1 MRKKVLLVAVS
12 TIKKK
17 LLPTKKQILDEKR
30 WKQFN
35 NSKVDDEDNEKAMI
49 LIPILILSGQ

>member
-17 LLPTKKQILDEKR
+17 LLPTKKQILDGKR
-30 WKQFN
+30 WKQ
-35 NSKVDDEDNEKAMI
+35 SKSINDEDNEKAT
-49 LIPILILSGQ
+49 LSGQ